1 MARCICSFDVGS
13 GRSGFGVRCRIADAA
28 SVADVGLALWAFI
41 RLEEDRL
48 REMAWYFQRLDW
60 WSALDILLVTM
71 TFYGLLHLVRGTQA
85 VPLLRG
91 AVILIL
97 AMVLAANLLPFRAF
111 GWLVNQGLPALLVAI
126 PVILQPELRR
136 ALERLGRTVVSTGT
150 YLTPVSRALS
160 TSDIVQEVAAACD
173 HLAERRHGA
182 LIVFERS
189 TGLEEYAETGVRLES
204 RVTSELL
211 LTVFFPNTAL
221 HDGAVIIGGGRAVAA
236 ACVLP
241 LASGAI
247 SDRQMGLRHRAAIGV
262 TEETDAIAVVVSEE
276 TGIISIARN
285 GRMIR
290 RLDSKRLLKF
300 LQATFPAPAPPS
312 ISGLFRNVRER
323 VEDVFVDQNP

>member
-1 MARCICSFDVGS
+1 MTARRIRSFEIGL
-13 GRSGFGVRCRIADAA
+13 GRPDFVS
-28 SVADVGLALWAFI
+28 
-41 RLEEDRL
+41 LEETRL
-48 REMAWYFQRLDW
+48 REIAWYFQRLDW
-60 WSALDILLVTM
+60 WSVLDILLVTM
-71 TFYGLLHLVRGTQA
+71 TFYWLLHLVRGTQA

-91 AVILIL
+91 AVLLIL
-97 AMVLAANLLPFRAF
+97 TMVLAANLLPFRAF

-136 ALERLGRTVVSTGT
+136 ALERLGRTVGNTGA
-150 YLTPVSRALS
+150 YLTPASRALS

-173 HLAERRHGA
+173 YLADRHHGA

-189 TGLEEYAETGVRLES
+189 TGLEEYVETGVRLES

-211 LTVFFPNTAL
+211 LTIFFPNTAL
-221 HDGAVIIGGGRAVAA
+221 HDGAIVIRGGRVVAA

-241 LASGAI
+241 LASGTI

-276 TGIISIARN
+276 TGIISIARD

-290 RLDSKRLLKF
+290 RMDSKRLLKF
-300 LQATFPAPAPPS
+300 LQASFPAPAPPS
-312 ISGLFRNVRER
+312 LSGLFRNVRER
-323 VEDVFVDQNP
+323 VEDAFIDQSP

>member
-1 MARCICSFDVGS
+1 VGGDS
-13 GRSGFGVRCRIADAA
+13 
-28 SVADVGLALWAFI
+28 AFW
-41 RLEEDRL
+41 EEDRL
-48 REMAWYFQRLDW
+48 REIAWYFQRLDW

-71 TFYGLLHLVRGTQA
+71 TFYWLLHLVRGTQA

-91 AVILIL
+91 AVLLIL
-97 AMVLAANLLPFRAF
+97 VMVLAANLLPFRAF

-136 ALERLGRTVVSTGT
+136 ALERLGRTVGNTGA
-150 YLTPVSRALS
+150 YLTPTSRDLS
-160 TSDIVQEVAAACD
+160 TSDVVQEVAAACD
-173 HLAERRHGA
+173 ALAERHHGA

-189 TGLEEYAETGVRLES
+189 TGLEEYVETGVRLES
-204 RVTSELL
+204 RVTAELL

-221 HDGAVIIGGGRAVAA
+221 HDGAAIIRNGRIMAA

-241 LASGAI
+241 LASGTI
-247 SDRQMGLRHRAAIGV
+247 SDRQMGLRHRAAIGA

-300 LQATFPAPAPPS
+300 LQASFPAPAPPS
-312 ISGLFRNVRER
+312 IAGLFRNVRER
-323 VEDVFVDQNP
+323 VEDAFIDQSP

>member
-1 MARCICSFDVGS
+1 
-13 GRSGFGVRCRIADAA
+13 
-28 SVADVGLALWAFI
+28 
-41 RLEEDRL
+41 L
-48 REMAWYFQRLDW
+48 REIAWYFQRLDW

-71 TFYGLLHLVRGTQA
+71 TFYWLLHLVRGTQA

-111 GWLVNQGLPALLVAI
+111 GWLVNQGLPALLVSI

-136 ALERLGRTVVSTGT
+136 ALERLGRTVGNTGS
-150 YLTPVSRALS
+150 YLSPASRVLS
-160 TSDIVQEVAAACD
+160 TYDIVEEVSAACD
-173 HLAERRHGA
+173 QLAGRHHGA

-189 TGLEEYAETGVRLES
+189 TGLEEYIETGVRLEG
-204 RVTSELL
+204 RVTTELL

-221 HDGAVIIGGGRAVAA
+221 HDGAVIVRGGRVAAA

-241 LASGAI
+241 LASGTI

-262 TEETDAIAVVVSEE
+262 TEGTDALAVVVSEE
-276 TGIISIARN
+276 TGTISIARN

-300 LQATFPAPAPPS
+300 LQASFPPPAPPS
-312 ISGLFRNVRER
+312 LSGLFRNVRER
-323 VEDVFVDQNP
+323 VEDVFIDSNP